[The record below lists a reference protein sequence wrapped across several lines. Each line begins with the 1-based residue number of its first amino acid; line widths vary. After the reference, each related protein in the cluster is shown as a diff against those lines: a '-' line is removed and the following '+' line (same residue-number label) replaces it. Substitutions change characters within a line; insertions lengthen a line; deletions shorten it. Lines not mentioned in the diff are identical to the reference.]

1 MHTEPAAKCGSD
13 NAGGFSTA
21 GMSSWDAEGNGFA
34 APNHSH
40 NPSVLRNREA
50 AIGTE

>member
-13 NAGGFSTA
+13 NAGGSSTA

-34 APNHSH
+34 APN
-40 NPSVLRNREA
+40 PSVLRNREA